1 MTSLSVTRPT
11 FAEINLDNL
20 AFNYHS
26 VRKFVGPGV
35 DLMAVVKADAY
46 GHGAVQCA
54 GRLEAEGVDRFA
66 VATTEEGIE
75 LREAGIKNPILVLG
89 GFWPGQEIAILNFR
103 LTPVI
108 FRIDQARSIA
118 DADHHQ
124 VASAKVHV
132 KIDTGMGRIGVRLD
146 EVDEFA
152 AQLSTIEN
160 LVIEGLMT
168 HFAVE
173 DDLHATAF
181 TKYQISNFN
190 GAVETL
196 IARGHQ
202 PKYLDMANSPGA
214 VVHPLSRGRLVRIGG
229 LLYGLGGD
237 VLPAGFPHP
246 ELKPVMTIKSKIAQ
260 LKTIRRGESVG
271 YGRTWTAGRE
281 TVVATIPIGYHDG
294 LPRAVSNKGRF
305 LVNGKAAPIIG
316 RVSMDWT
323 TIDVTDVPG
332 AAVFDDVTIIGES
345 GAEFLRAEDLAALAG
360 TISYEITCG
369 ISQRVPR
376 LY

>member
-54 GRLEAEGVDRFA
+54 ARLEAEGVDWFA
-66 VATTEEGIE
+66 VATAEEGIE
-75 LREAGIKNPILVLG
+75 LREAGIKNPMLVLG

-118 DADHHQ
+118 EAARHQ
-124 VASAKVHV
+124 ETSAMVHV
-132 KIDTGMGRIGVRLD
+132 KIDTGMGRVGVRLD
-146 EVDEFA
+146 DVDEFA
-152 AQLSTIEN
+152 AQLSTVKN
-160 LVIEGLMT
+160 LKMEGLMT
-168 HFAVE
+168 HFAVA
-173 DDLHATAF
+173 DDPDATAF
-181 TKYQISNFN
+181 TNYQISNFN
-190 GAVETL
+190 SAVETFNSH
-196 IARGHQ
+196 GHQ

-294 LPRAVSNKGRF
+294 LPRAVSNKGSF
-305 LVNGKAAPIIG
+305 LINGKAAPVIG

-345 GAEFLRAEDLAALAG
+345 GAEFLKAEDLAALAG

-369 ISQRVPR
+369 ISQRIPR
-376 LY
+376 RY